1 MNVKAISLNV
11 GKALLVSAAF
21 MLLSVIVSL
30 IYGKDSS
37 FAPLLLSFLIAFVV
51 GVFPLIFVRS
61 SQSLSLHEGLVTIV
75 LSWLLSFLLGML
87 PYVLW
92 GGEFTVINAWFES
105 VAGYTTTGSTILHN
119 IEALPHGLLF
129 WRSSTQFIG
138 GLGVVVFLLYVL
150 PDTSTLRLRLTN
162 LEMSSLSRDGYRV
175 RSSQAVRVIMRV
187 YLGLLL
193 ASAISLM
200 VAGMPFFDAVN
211 HALTVCSTGGFS
223 IKNASIGY
231 YNSTVIDLVV
241 MFFITLSAIHF
252 GLIFTIFATRTL
264 KPLRN
269 PVVRYFL
276 LCIVLLSFVTT
287 LSLKLNGNF
296 EHWGDAI
303 LNGCFTVVSYITTTG
318 FAISDNSAWP
328 LLSCVMLMFAAYQCG
343 CSGSTSGGLKADRML
358 LNLRTMRRQIRH
370 SANPS
375 EVTRI
380 TLGRQVVQDEVAMG
394 TLAYMALYTLII
406 VVSSLLLLALGIDG
420 QTALSGSLAS
430 VGNVGPGLGEI
441 GTAGNFGALPGTV
454 KFIFTMDMML
464 GRLEIL
470 PVLAVIG
477 LMFKRKR

>member
-21 MLLSVIVSL
+21 MLFSVIVSL

-37 FAPLLLSFLIAFVV
+37 FAPLLLSFLITFVV
-51 GVFPLIFVRS
+51 GVFPLLFVRNS
-61 SQSLSLHEGLVTIV
+61 PSLSLHEGLVTIV

-105 VAGYTTTGSTILHN
+105 VAGFTTTGSTILHN

-162 LEMSSLSRDGYRV
+162 LEMSSLSRDGYRF
-175 RSSQAVRVIMRV
+175 RSSQAVRVIMHV
-187 YLGLLL
+187 YVGMLFACAVSL
-193 ASAISLM
+193 AL
-200 VAGMPFFDAVN
+200 AGMPVFDAVN

-223 IKNASIGY
+223 IKNASIGF
-231 YNSTVIDLVV
+231 YNSTAIDLIV
-241 MFFITLSAIHF
+241 MVFITLSAIHF
-252 GLIFTIFATRTL
+252 GLIYTIFATRSL
-264 KPLRN
+264 KPFRS

-276 LCIVLLSFVTT
+276 ACILLGSIVVA
-287 LSLKLNGNF
+287 LSLKFSGGYDD
-296 EHWGDAI
+296 WGKALLDGSFV
-303 LNGCFTVVSYITTTG
+303 LVNYITTTG
-318 FAISDNSAWP
+318 FAIADNSAWP
-328 LLSCVMLMFAAYQCG
+328 LLACVMLMFAAFQCG

-358 LNLRTMRRQIRH
+358 LNFRALRQQIRH

-406 VVSSLLLLALGIDG
+406 VLSSLLLLALGVDG
-420 QTALSGSLAS
+420 QTALSGSVSS

-441 GTAGNFGALPGTV
+441 GTAGHYGDLSGGV

-477 LMFKRKR
+477 FLFKRKR